1 MDIRY
6 LGHSAFQF
14 KVGERCILVDP
25 LVNRNDKY
33 NWHEE
38 NITDI
43 FVTHGHADHIGDSVQ
58 IAKEKGATVSAKN
71 SYKP

>member
-14 KVGERCILVDP
+14 KVGERAVLVDP
-25 LVNRNDKY
+25 YVKQNSKY
-33 NWHEE
+33 NWHDE

-43 FVTHGHADHIGDSVQ
+43 FVTHGHADHVGETIE
-58 IAKEKGATVSAKN
+58 IAKEKGATVSAVV
-71 SYKP
+71 

>member
-14 KVGERCILVDP
+14 KVGERCILIDP
-25 LVNRNDKY
+25 FVKQNDKY

-43 FVTHGHADHIGDSVQ
+43 FFTHKSI
-58 IAKEKGATVSAKN
+58 KN
-71 SYKP
+71 LNFYI